1 MFLEVHTKTK
11 THSWGLALVHVN
23 LKDIIKSLF
32 YPPHSV
38 ALPPFSLP
46 LPPSFSVPFSPSQPS
61 SLLILIEEETW
72 SFHDSA
78 ADTMPSAMM
87 AIRQTV
93 PPLSLYSTDINRKKT
108 GLSSKV
114 HVDLS
119 FVALLTFQIASFV
132 FERERILQRKI
143 TLNRFQCRS
152 EQISINE
159 FSNSEFA
166 QLLQLTFWGLW
177 TTENNKK
184 DLGNLYTIYFFN
196 HINYLSQAWPQ
207 EN

>member
-93 PPLSLYSTDINRKKT
+93 PPLSLYSTDINRKKN
-108 GLSSKV
+108 GIIVKSARRSK
-114 HVDLS
+114 LCG
-119 FVALLTFQIASFV
+119 IAHFSDCLV
-132 FERERILQRKI
+132 RLWEGANI
-143 TLNRFQCRS
+143 TK
-152 EQISINE
+152 ED
-159 FSNSEFA
+159 NSESFSVP
-166 QLLQLTFWGLW
+166 LRTDL
-177 TTENNKK
+177 NKRV
-184 DLGNLYTIYFFN
+184 L
-196 HINYLSQAWPQ
+196 
-207 EN
+207 